1 MEGARSRSRR
11 RPRGGDGHLGG
22 LSGAVPP
29 AHAPRN
35 RRAPLGDAG
44 ARRGAQRE
52 QRQRCARWALG
63 YVGVDVARESKG
75 PLCAVP
81 RHSSRRRLIGGATAF
96 CKHRRRVGAAVRFEA
111 RAGRRPRGRGTR
123 LPWQTAGKLF
133 EPARRTICGIWR
145 AVALCA
151 WPWYTQSPTI
161 VLEALASLKRGCGVG
176 QNSQQAESAAR
187 VGLVAPC
194 AHPVLAGVWRVYLCC
209 ECAADMPS
217 ARRQSDGRRR
227 RGDALQRGNR
237 IAKVRGPAAPRAAPA
252 CIRRAWQPRLAW
264 HPRAV
269 HQGACARREE
279 RGVVTRRK
287 LVVEGRRVTLCFAR
301 ARGVAAS
308 DRPSDSATPKGYAA
322 RLTRPNAVRPCLT

>member
-1 MEGARSRSRR
+1 MLPHGKTGGVGSPPARRSAAGAPRGAAEAEVEGARSRSRR

-96 CKHRRRVGAAVRFEA
+96 CKHRRCVGAAVRFEA

-123 LPWQTAGKLF
+123 LPWQTAGKRVSS
-133 EPARRTICGIWR
+133 PRGVRSAAYG
-145 AVALCA
+145 AQSLCA
-151 WPWYTQSPTI
+151 
-161 VLEALASLKRGCGVG
+161 RGHGTL
-176 QNSQQAESAAR
+176 R
-187 VGLVAPC
+187 APPSC
-194 AHPVLAGVWRVYLCC
+194 WR
-209 ECAADMPS
+209 
-217 ARRQSDGRRR
+217 
-227 RGDALQRGNR
+227 
-237 IAKVRGPAAPRAAPA
+237 
-252 CIRRAWQPRLAW
+252 RL
-264 HPRAV
+264 
-269 HQGACARREE
+269 
-279 RGVVTRRK
+279 
-287 LVVEGRRVTLCFAR
+287 
-301 ARGVAAS
+301 
-308 DRPSDSATPKGYAA
+308 
-322 RLTRPNAVRPCLT
+322 RL